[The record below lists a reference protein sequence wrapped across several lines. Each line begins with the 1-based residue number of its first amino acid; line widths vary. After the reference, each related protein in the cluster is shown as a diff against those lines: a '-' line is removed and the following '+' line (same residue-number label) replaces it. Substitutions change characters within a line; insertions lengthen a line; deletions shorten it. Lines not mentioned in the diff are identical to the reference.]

1 LNLPHLLAA
10 LKAFIPHYPL
20 LFQFLS
26 VMKFIFDGEN
36 ISSGVGSNVEIEE
49 GRGLFGF
56 GYNVSNAILFWF
68 SDGIDVGTYS
78 FIMI

>member
-1 LNLPHLLAA
+1 
-10 LKAFIPHYPL
+10 
-20 LFQFLS
+20 
-26 VMKFIFDGEN
+26 MKFIFDGEN